1 MQHYVKMMLGGRI
14 AGIPAEHW
22 MLFFKL
28 HAEAKDPEEIL
39 ARLHSQLEGQQAAFD
54 REIAE
59 AVRHIV
65 DLFR

>member
-1 MQHYVKMMLGGRI
+1 
-14 AGIPAEHW
+14 